1 MSSST
6 FSVCRLTASNIGL
19 LRQLNALFGQAF
31 AETKTFCDAPPS
43 DGYVR
48 DLLGREH
55 IVVLVALKDETV
67 LGGLVAYALD
77 KFEKERREYYIYDLA
92 VDEGYRRQGI
102 ATALIRRLCD
112 LAAERGGWV
121 VNVQADLGDAPA
133 NALYEK
139 LGVRQDVLH
148 FDIVIDAKR
157 VGPS

>member
-55 IVVLVALKDETV
+55 IVVLV
-67 LGGLVAYALD
+67 G
-77 KFEKERREYYIYDLA
+77 
-92 VDEGYRRQGI
+92 
-102 ATALIRRLCD
+102 
-112 LAAERGGWV
+112 
-121 VNVQADLGDAPA
+121 
-133 NALYEK
+133 
-139 LGVRQDVLH
+139 
-148 FDIVIDAKR
+148 
-157 VGPS
+157 